1 MLEELV
7 LLPDMSQE
15 YKKEQLYRIFQPSHM
30 NPPGMKFKKKVKE
43 EIQAVERDCAEKAAK
58 LVCYHVRGFKKR
70 TVKVKVKVL
79 PKWRNKLL
87 KESNN
92 LRHNQNNLLKV
103 MRKDHRDQ
111 LEDAINTALRR
122 DVLDNLFLTK
132 SSLRKRAE
140 NSIGIFEN
148 NVGFT
153 LLYYGGIQGAA
164 NVHVV
169 ADTQSGGG
177 KILQSMWLSFL
188 GEQVKNGKV
197 LSACSAP
204 KPCFDSGQKEADFRI
219 TDMNISNDR
228 FCKVNMTCTAFDPAI
243 AIALG
248 VE

>member
-1 MLEELV
+1 
-7 LLPDMSQE
+7 MSQE
-15 YKKEQLYRIFQPSHM
+15 YKKEQLYRILEPSM
-30 NPPGMKFKKKVKE
+30 FIWPPGRKLKKKEKE
-43 EIQAVERDCAEKAAK
+43 ELQVVERECAEKADK
-58 LVCYHVRGFKKR
+58 LVCYHVKGFKKK

-92 LRHNQNNLLKV
+92 LRHNKNNLLKV

-111 LEDAINTALRR
+111 LEEALNHALRR
-122 DVLDNLFLTK
+122 DVLDNLFPAV
-132 SSLRKRAE
+132 SGLRKRAE
-140 NSIGIFEN
+140 NSIGMFEN

-153 LLYYGGIQGAA
+153 LLYYGGIQGSA
-164 NVHVV
+164 NVHFAV
-169 ADTQSGGG
+169 TQSGGG
-177 KILQSMWLSFL
+177 NILQSLWLSFL

-219 TDMNISNDR
+219 TDMNINNDR
-228 FCKVNMTCTAFDPAI
+228 FCKVDMTRTAFDPAI

-248 VE
+248 VH